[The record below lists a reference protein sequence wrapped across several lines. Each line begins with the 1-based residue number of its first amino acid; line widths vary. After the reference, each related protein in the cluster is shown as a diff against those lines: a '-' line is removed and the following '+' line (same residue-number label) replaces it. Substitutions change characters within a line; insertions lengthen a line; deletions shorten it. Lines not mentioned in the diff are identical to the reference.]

1 VFSLIEIDF
10 DTQVTGIATLR
21 DPTRRALYRFV
32 MSHVQPVSR
41 EEAAAGIGVAPHV
54 AKFHLDKMLDDGLL
68 AVEYARAPGRCGP
81 GAGRPAK
88 RYSRSAR
95 ELSVSLPQRD
105 YALAGRLLARAVSA
119 AAHDDVP
126 IDEALTQVSRA
137 TGRALGREARDT
149 AGDQPDPAALV
160 AAASLVLH
168 RCGYEPH
175 SLGIEVIMINCPFH
189 ALAQEFTDLVCG
201 MNLDVMRGLTD
212 ALQHP
217 SLEARLE
224 PATGRCCV
232 LLTEQPTVHHL
243 VVDKEE

>member
-1 VFSLIEIDF
+1 M
-10 DTQVTGIATLR
+10 LR

-32 MSHVQPVSR
+32 ISQPGPVSR
-41 EEAAAGIGVAPHV
+41 EQAAEGIGVAPHV

-68 AVEYARAPGRCGP
+68 AVEYVRAPGRRGP

-95 ELSVSLPQRD
+95 ELAVSLPQRD
-105 YALAGRLLARAVSA
+105 YALAGRLLAGAVNE
-119 AAHDDVP
+119 AAHAGVAIDVA
-126 IDEALTQVSRA
+126 ITRVSQTA
-137 TGRALGREARDT
+137 GRALGQEARDAAGKRPNPT
-149 AGDQPDPAALV
+149 ALI
-160 AAASLVLH
+160 AAATPVLS
-168 RCGYEPH
+168 RCGYEPR
-175 SLGIEVIMINCPFH
+175 SLGTEVVLSNCPFH

-201 MNLDVMRGLTD
+201 MNLDLMQGLTD
-212 ALQHP
+212 TLRHP

-232 LLTEQPTVHHL
+232 LLTEQPTVHHP